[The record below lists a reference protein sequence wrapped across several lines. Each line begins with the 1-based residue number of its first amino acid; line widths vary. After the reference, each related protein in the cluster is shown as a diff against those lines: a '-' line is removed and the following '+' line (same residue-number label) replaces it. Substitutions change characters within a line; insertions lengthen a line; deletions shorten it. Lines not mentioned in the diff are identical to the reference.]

1 MRKTWSSPEM
11 QQCVTA
17 GRDAG
22 TGSGKRLG
30 KEQVMGSAEVNGQP
44 RGEARRERKT
54 NV

>member
-1 MRKTWSSPEM
+1 MRKTWSSPET

-17 GRDAG
+17 GRDTG

-30 KEQVMGSAEVNGQP
+30 TEEEMGSSEVNGRP